1 MRFIAA
7 LTFFAIPGILLAQA
21 NNPPPNSQTSSSTPI
36 YRVQVV
42 SHTVQAVSYRT
53 RGGWTKIGFRGTTL
67 APKAKGSAQ
76 VQAQAGHATIKIDV
90 NHLPAART
98 FGRLYLT
105 YVLWAITPDG
115 HAQNLGE
122 ILIDSN
128 GHYSATLTTNLQA
141 FGLIITAE
149 PYFAVRM
156 PSDVVVMENVI
167 RNTTQGK
174 WETVNAKY
182 ELLPRGQYTY
192 HVPQSEIK
200 PVSLNS
206 SKKSPLE
213 LYEAINAVQIAGY
226 AKADQ
231 YAPDIYQDAQNLLE
245 KARSYQSRKEW
256 NPTIMTAREAVQK
269 AEDARQVSL
278 DKQRDIAKREAHQR
292 AIEAQ
297 QQATQAQQ
305 QAQEAQKRAQEA
317 AAAQAAAEQ
326 QSQADARARATA
338 EQAKAEAEQ
347 ARKQAAVEAQKAQQA
362 AAEANELRQQAVTQ
376 SDQLRQK
383 LLQQFNSVLPTKQ
396 TPRGLVI
403 DMNDLQFATSSYQ
416 LRQDA
421 KLSLAKISG
430 IIISHPGLNLVVE
443 GYTDN
448 TGSVAFNEKL
458 SNQRADSVHDFL
470 IQEGVNPQTITAVG
484 YGEQFPAASNSTSKG
499 RAQNRRVE
507 IVVSGEVIG
516 QKIGVPP
523 KTAENAPP
531 QPQTGSAQ

>member
-1 MRFIAA
+1 MRSIAA
-7 LTFFAIPGILLAQA
+7 FTFLCIPGILLAQTQ
-21 NNPPPNSQTSSSTPI
+21 NPPQSSQTSSSTPI

-42 SHTVQAVSYRT
+42 SQTVQAVSYRS
-53 RGGWTKIGFRGTTL
+53 RGGWTKIDFRGTTL

-76 VQAQAGHATIKIDV
+76 VQAQIGHTTIKLDV

-122 ILIDSN
+122 ILIDKN
-128 GHYSATLTTNLQA
+128 GHYDSTMTTNLQA

-167 RNTTQGK
+167 RNTTEGK

-182 ELLPRGQYTY
+182 NLLPRGEYTY
-192 HVPQSEIK
+192 HVPESEIK
-200 PVSLNS
+200 PVSLNAG
-206 SKKSPLE
+206 KKSPLE
-213 LYEAINAVQIAGY
+213 LYEAINATQIAGY

-231 YAPDIYQDAQNLLE
+231 YAPEIYQDALNLLE

-269 AEDARQVSL
+269 AEDARQASL
-278 DKQRDIAKREAHQR
+278 NQQREIAKKEAHER
-292 AIEAQ
+292 AVEAQ
-297 QQATQAQQ
+297 RR
-305 QAQEAQKRAQEA
+305 AQEAQKRAQEA
-317 AAAQAAAEQ
+317 AAAEAAAEQ
-326 QSQADARARATA
+326 QSQADAQARAAA

-347 ARKQAAVEAQKAQQA
+347 ARKQAAMEAQKAQEA
-362 AAEANELRQQAVTQ
+362 AAEANQLRQQAVNER
-376 SDQLRQK
+376 DQLRQK

-403 DMNDLQFATSSYQ
+403 DMNDLQFATGSYQ

-448 TGSVAFNEKL
+448 TGSAAYNEKL
-458 SNQRADSVHDFL
+458 SNQRADAVHDFL
-470 IQEGVNPQTITAVG
+470 LQEGVDPQTITAVG
-484 YGEQFPAASNSTSKG
+484 YGEQFPVAPNNTAKG

-523 KTAENAPP
+523 KSAQNTPP
-531 QPQTGSAQ
+531 QNTPQNGPAR